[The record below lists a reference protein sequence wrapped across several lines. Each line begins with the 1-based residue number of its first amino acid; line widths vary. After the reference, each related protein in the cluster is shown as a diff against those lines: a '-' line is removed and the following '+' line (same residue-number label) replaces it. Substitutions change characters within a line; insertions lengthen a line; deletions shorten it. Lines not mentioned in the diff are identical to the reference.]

1 VMAFL
6 MLLRIM
12 LQTLCGLVLV
22 ALLFTDDCMKLKQ
35 DIVALSKKGGASMK
49 QTSALDTEY

>member
-1 VMAFL
+1 MAFL